1 MKKYLILVL
10 TLATLASACN
20 GGGSSNAPTATTQT
34 TKSGPQVLLNWSASS
49 GSPAGYY
56 VAQST
61 DGNSFS
67 IVKTVFSNTA
77 TISGVT
83 SGTTYYYK
91 VQAYNS
97 GGNSAF
103 TSAVSVTAP

>member
-1 MKKYLILVL
+1 MKKYLTLVL
-10 TLATLASACN
+10 TLAILASACN
-20 GGGSSNAPTATTQT
+20 GGGSNAAPSATTQT

-56 VAQST
+56 VAQSI
-61 DGNSFS
+61 DGSNFT
-67 IVKTVFSNTA
+67 IMKTVFTNTA
-77 TISGVT
+77 TITGVT
-83 SGTTYYYK
+83 SGSTYYYK

-103 TSAVSVTAP
+103 TSAVSVTIP

>member
-10 TLATLASACN
+10 TLATLGSACN
-20 GGGSSNAPTATTQT
+20 GGGSNAPSATTQT
-34 TKSGPQVLLNWSASS
+34 TKSGPQILLNWSASS

-77 TISGVT
+77 TLSGVT